1 MDVECSTVKYLTG
14 DNVVIIVPL
23 NKCLKILFK
32 SNSGDLMQYGALMNY
47 VRHDKV
53 NYLV

>member
-1 MDVECSTVKYLTG
+1 MVVECSTVKCSTG